1 MPNDDEFLFE
11 CIFLRYGF
19 TNITKY
25 NIYYFISLVG
35 LFIFV
40 VNLTNGNRTSPYCIG
55 TTVCII
61 DYSLQV

>member
-25 NIYYFISLVG
+25 NIYYFITLVG
-35 LFIFV
+35 LLIFV
-40 VNLTNGNRTSPYCIG
+40 VTLTNGNRTSPNCIPQ
-55 TTVCII
+55 
-61 DYSLQV
+61 L